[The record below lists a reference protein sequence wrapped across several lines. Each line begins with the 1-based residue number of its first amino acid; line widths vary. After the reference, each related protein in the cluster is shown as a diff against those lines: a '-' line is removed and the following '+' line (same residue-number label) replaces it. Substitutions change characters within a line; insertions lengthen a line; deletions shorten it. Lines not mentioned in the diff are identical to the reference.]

1 MNKINHIKMNNESNN
16 DGFSI
21 VVNCPGNFIAKEIN
35 FNGTVNINGENANK
49 GFSDEEIKQAL
60 ESVVGQDKVINRQW
74 KWAGAYWYLR
84 WACNYPVD
92 IREFCEKIENMNLN
106 IDAKYKCD
114 YNNIRRFCTLSFID
128 YNPLKM
134 DNVKFSKNDA
144 SAFADC
150 RAIELKLA
158 EEIGKT
164 YLPNI

>member
-1 MNKINHIKMNNESNN
+1 MNNDSNG
-16 DGFSI
+16 GFTI
-21 VVNCPGNFIAKEIN
+21 NVNSPGNLIAQTIN
-35 FNGTVNINGENANK
+35 FNAPVTFGGKTEHG
-49 GFSDEEIKQAL
+49 GFSDQQIARAL
-60 ESVVGQDKVINRQW
+60 EACVGRERVINTKW

-150 RAIELKLA
+150 RAIALKLA